1 MGRCSNLLVNLDA
14 EGLDDVSDGL
24 LAAGVEHPVLYGA
37 VVTGHRIDEGW
48 NGVRERL
55 ISIGKKSVR
64 RGQNLEVERLKAIAT
79 RSGAIE
85 LTGGKTA
92 SS

>member
-55 ISIGKKSVR
+55 ISIGKKICSTR
-64 RGQNLEVERLKAIAT
+64 PKFGSLTVEGHSYPIG
-79 RSGAIE
+79 SF
-85 LTGGKTA
+85 
-92 SS
+92 